1 MRWPGRIRAGSVI
14 DDPVSSLDFLP
25 TFLALAGTRPKPEWK
40 LDGINLIPR
49 LAGEVDA
56 LPERDLHWRG
66 GGSKGPIAMRR
77 GPWKMVHNRQFMGG
91 RPQLFRL
98 DRDLSE
104 TENLADD
111 HPEML
116 AEMVKRASAWEAQLV
131 EPLWGKGSPR

>member
-1 MRWPGRIRAGSVI
+1 MCIRDRVIFTNDNGGQTKTGANNQPLRGRKGQLWEGGIRVPCAMRWPGRIRAGSVI

-25 TFLALAGTRPKPEWK
+25 TFLAVAGARPKPEWK

-77 GPWKMVHNRQFMGG
+77 GPWRC
-91 RPQLFRL
+91 
-98 DRDLSE
+98 SE
-104 TENLADD
+104 KSSD
-111 HPEML
+111 PE
-116 AEMVKRASAWEAQLV
+116 E
-131 EPLWGKGSPR
+131 